1 MGSLSETKISAPP
14 LDSQPRSQEKTRL
27 VLFLS
32 IAHLILIL
40 LGGLIAI
47 LTQNAWYLT
56 LLIPV
61 FSALWFWVS
70 VKYRIKAGYIV
81 FGILTGT
88 SVGLIF
94 LLVPIISL
102 TIEQRISLAFVLSG
116 ASWLLIWLF
125 SRRVFSVVLWWAI
138 LPGFIL
144 GGTGIGILYSSMQIF
159 DYIFFIGISTG
170 AGLLVWGLGQK
181 LFGLIIAGSLVF
193 SISPGITFSWKWI
206 TPMSVLSQIG
216 IMLVWFAL
224 GWGVITISSR
234 VVIEKFIWWP
244 LIPAGVLAMVG
255 LGLYLGGDPAIGSA
269 VLSNSGAMGIILFG
283 LYLTLMRWRIKR

>member
-1 MGSLSETKISAPP
+1 M
-14 LDSQPRSQEKTRL
+14 
-27 VLFLS
+27 FLS
-32 IAHLILIL
+32 IFHFILFT
-40 LGGLIAI
+40 LGGLIA
-47 LTQNAWYLT
+47 LLCKNAWYLT
-56 LLIPV
+56 LIIPV
-61 FSALWFWVS
+61 ISALWLWVS
-70 VKYRIKAGYIV
+70 VQYRIKAGLIV

-88 SVGLIF
+88 LAGLIF
-94 LLVPIISL
+94 LFVPITNL
-102 TIEQRISLAFVLSG
+102 VIEQKISLAFTLSG
-116 ASWLLIWLF
+116 LSWFLIWLL
-125 SRRVFSVVLWWAI
+125 SRRVYSFVLWWAV

-144 GGTGIGILYSSMQIF
+144 GGTGIGVLFSSMQIF

-206 TPMSVLSQIG
+206 TPVSVLSQIG

-234 VVIEKFIWWP
+234 VVTEKFIWWP

>member
-1 MGSLSETKISAPP
+1 LLA
-14 LDSQPRSQEKTRL
+14 
-27 VLFLS
+27 
-32 IAHLILIL
+32 L
-40 LGGLIAI
+40 LGGLIAL

-61 FSALWFWVS
+61 ISALWFWVS
-70 VKYRIKAGYIV
+70 VRYRIKAGLIV

-88 SVGLIF
+88 SAGLIC
-94 LLVPIISL
+94 LLVPITDL
-102 TIEQRISLAFVLSG
+102 GIEQKISLAFALSG

-125 SRRVFSVVLWWAI
+125 SRRVFSFVLWWAI

-144 GGTGIGILYSSMQIF
+144 GGTGVGVLYSSMQIF

-206 TPMSVLSQIG
+206 TPVSVLSQIG

-234 VVIEKFIWWP
+234 VVTEKFIWWP

-255 LGLYLGGDPAIGSA
+255 LGLYLGGDPVIGSA